1 MNKFGLIGF
10 PLEHSFSKKYFDN
23 KFLNNNIKNASYD
36 NYEINDIQKF
46 KDLIKNNPE
55 IKGLNVTIPYKKK
68 IIPFLNKIDSKA
80 KLIGAVNVV
89 KINDGFLIGY
99 NSDYL
104 GFKQSLESWIPNNNF
119 SALVFGSGGSS
130 RAVIQVL
137 KDMNIKY
144 TIVSRSLS
152 NNYKTYEQV
161 MDENL
166 LLTNKLIINTTPLG
180 MFPNLNSCPN
190 ISYDNLS
197 DSHYVYDL
205 VYNPEKTLFIK
216 KCQEVGSNTK
226 NGLDMLYRQ
235 ADISWNLWNK

>member
-23 KFLNNNIKNASYD
+23 KFLNNNIKNVSYD
-36 NYEINDIQKF
+36 NYEINDIQDF

-89 KINDGFLIGY
+89 KVNDDFLIGY

-137 KDMNIKY
+137 KDMNITY

-152 NNYKTYEQV
+152 NNYKTYKQV

-180 MFPNLNSCPN
+180 MFPNVNSCPN

-205 VYNPEKTLFIK
+205 VYNPEETLFIK
-216 KCQEVGSNTK
+216 KCQESGSNTK

-235 ADISWNLWNK
+235 ADVSWNLWNK

>member
-10 PLEHSFSKKYFDN
+10 PLKHSFSKKYFDN
-23 KFLNNNIKNASYD
+23 KFLNNKIKNVSYD
-36 NYEINDIQKF
+36 NYEINDIQEL

-89 KINDGFLIGY
+89 KINDDFLIGY

-137 KDMNIKY
+137 KDMDITY

-180 MFPNLNSCPN
+180 MFPNVNSCPN

-216 KCQEVGSNTK
+216 KCQEFGSNTK
-226 NGLDMLYRQ
+226 NGLDMLYGQ
-235 ADISWNLWNK
+235 ADIAWNLWNK

>member
-10 PLEHSFSKKYFDN
+10 PLKHSFSKKYFDN
-23 KFLNNNIKNASYD
+23 KFLNNKIKNVSYD
-36 NYEINDIQKF
+36 NYEINDIQEL

-137 KDMNIKY
+137 KDMNITY

-152 NNYKTYEQV
+152 NNYKTYKQV

>member
-10 PLEHSFSKKYFDN
+10 PLEHSFSKKYFDK

-99 NSDYL
+99 IIDRTAIIRFYY
-104 GFKQSLESWIPNNNF
+104 FQIPRAEIIPNKF
-119 SALVFGSGGSS
+119 V
-130 RAVIQVL
+130 RI
-137 KDMNIKY
+137 
-144 TIVSRSLS
+144 
-152 NNYKTYEQV
+152 
-161 MDENL
+161 
-166 LLTNKLIINTTPLG
+166 
-180 MFPNLNSCPN
+180 
-190 ISYDNLS
+190 
-197 DSHYVYDL
+197 H
-205 VYNPEKTLFIK
+205 
-216 KCQEVGSNTK
+216 
-226 NGLDMLYRQ
+226 
-235 ADISWNLWNK
+235 